1 MAGEKKGVGGLSSL
15 GVLGD
20 VYSYLA
26 KPFTPGSSSSRDPK
40 KSKATRPSSST
51 QIGTPGSVNMD
62 SERARRRAG
71 INPTALSPGEMDAI
85 RVLGA
90 PRSFGADLGALEFA
104 PNTERDW
111 ANQASLTAADFA
123 AAIRDASNAAYDEH
137 GGSFPGGSPSAPPAL
152 CGEGLVMN
160 AEGECVPA
168 GDGNGGGGDD
178 AVDDFWDTFYN
189 SRKGRLDSDLLGA
202 LEQLGVLEGRRRG
215 RQDEDMATLTEM
227 IDNRNRNAT
236 GARDDFSEALRAQGI
251 DPSSFLQDPNMEIL
265 GLLADSGNAANRF
278 SSRMFDLDDWASTDR
293 EMELRS
299 DFVDADR
306 ALEDAVMF
314 GRRGEEQAAEAAQA
328 AAAARQLAFQQQLA
342 QIVAKGEQDR
352 LTDQATIQNQALADL
367 MDQLAQQERNLAY
380 SNAMG
385 FENPDAFSL
394 FGQDEWDNYLPY
406 NTVPL
411 VDEAKLLL
419 QSGEAERK
427 LAEMGL
433 VDMIPQLQAANI
445 DMDDLVNYLLTVG
458 AKIDPM
464 VALQGFLSKAAGG

>member
-1 MAGEKKGVGGLSSL
+1 
-15 GVLGD
+15 
-20 VYSYLA
+20 
-26 KPFTPGSSSSRDPK
+26 
-40 KSKATRPSSST
+40 
-51 QIGTPGSVNMD
+51 
-62 SERARRRAG
+62 
-71 INPTALSPGEMDAI
+71 
-85 RVLGA
+85 
-90 PRSFGADLGALEFA
+90 
-104 PNTERDW
+104 
-111 ANQASLTAADFA
+111 
-123 AAIRDASNAAYDEH
+123 
-137 GGSFPGGSPSAPPAL
+137 
-152 CGEGLVMN
+152 
-160 AEGECVPA
+160 
-168 GDGNGGGGDD
+168 
-178 AVDDFWDTFYN
+178 
-189 SRKGRLDSDLLGA
+189 
-202 LEQLGVLEGRRRG
+202 
-215 RQDEDMATLTEM
+215 
-227 IDNRNRNAT
+227 
-236 GARDDFSEALRAQGI
+236 
-251 DPSSFLQDPNMEIL
+251 
-265 GLLADSGNAANRF
+265 
-278 SSRMFDLDDWASTDR
+278 MFDLDDWASTDR

-385 FENPDAFSL
+385 FENPDAFSM